1 MDKIIEV
8 LFNTN
13 HEMPSGWVLV
23 ALMILAIVVPNLMR
37 WIQNSR
43 DGVYQKNVSDKLLA
57 AEKPRKPKAKKKKK
71 K

>member
-13 HEMPSGWVLV
+13 HEMPSGWVVVFLLV
-23 ALMILAIVVPNLMR
+23 IAIVFSNLMR
-37 WIQNSR
+37 WLQSR
-43 DGVYQKNVSDKLLA
+43 KENPYSPSHFS
-57 AEKPRKPKAKKKKK
+57 ESSPKKKSGSKKKKK